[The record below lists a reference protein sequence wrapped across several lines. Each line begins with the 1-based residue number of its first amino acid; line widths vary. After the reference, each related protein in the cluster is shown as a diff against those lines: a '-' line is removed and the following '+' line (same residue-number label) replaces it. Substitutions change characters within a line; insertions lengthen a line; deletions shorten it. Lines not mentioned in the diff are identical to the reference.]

1 MCDAYS
7 SFRLLTYK
15 MKVMRKIDS
24 IIVHCSATKAG
35 LDFSAADID
44 RWHRERG
51 FNDIGY
57 HYIVCLDGKI
67 EKGRDILLMGAHCK
81 GWNERSIGI
90 CYIGGLDENGLP
102 ADTRTNAQK
111 RVLYQLIM
119 DLQKE
124 YGILQVLGHR
134 DTSPDLN
141 GDGVVEPYEYVKSC
155 PCFNVKEFMR
165 NGRELLFVLL
175 AALFVS
181 LLTGACKS
189 GKEISKKRQQSEM
202 DSSSV
207 TSSEKSV
214 AGESLISKND
224 SKITEEYMERT
235 ECLFSLDT
243 LGRSVGVTMVK
254 VVTGRKNEKE
264 RMISMQNRLMQED
277 SVYMKSQ
284 TIEQSQD
291 EMNSVI
297 HKKDG
302 FSFFYN
308 SLIKAIFLLFGLL
321 ASYLINKRITK
332 LYLRN
337 S

>member
-1 MCDAYS
+1 
-7 SFRLLTYK
+7 

-51 FNDIGY
+51 FNSIGY

-67 EKGRDILLMGAHCK
+67 EKGRDVLLTGAHCK

-90 CYIGGLDENGLP
+90 CYIGGLDKNGLP

-141 GDGVVEPYEYVKSC
+141 GDGVIEPYEYVKSC

-165 NGRELLFVLL
+165 SGRELLYVLL
-175 AALFVS
+175 VALFVS
-181 LLTGACKS
+181 LLTAACKS
-189 GKEISKKRQQSEM
+189 GKEITRNRHQLEM
-202 DSSSV
+202 DSSSI
-207 TSSEKSV
+207 TSSEQSV
-214 AGESLISKND
+214 AGQSLILEND
-224 SKITEEYMERT
+224 LKVDEEYMERT

-243 LGRSVGVTMVK
+243 LGKSVGMTMVK
-254 VVTGRKNEKE
+254 VVTGKKNEKE
-264 RMISMQNRLMQED
+264 RMISMQKRLTRKD
-277 SVYMKSQ
+277 SIRMKSQ
-284 TIEQSQD
+284 MIEQSQG
-291 EMNSVI
+291 EMKSVI
-297 HKKDG
+297 HKKGG
-302 FSFFYN
+302 FGLFYN
-308 SLIKAIFLLFGLL
+308 SFIKAIFLLFGLL
-321 ASYLINKRITK
+321 AGYLIYKRIK
-332 LYLRN
+332 NSYLRN